1 LPLRQGESGL
11 AESDGADV
19 VHSAGSA
26 TPEARIAPHPGAV
39 FISYASQ
46 DASAAERIAG
56 ALSAAR
62 IEVWFDQSE
71 LRGGDAWDESIRKQ
85 IKTCAMF
92 LPVISRNTHD
102 RDEGYFRLEWKLA
115 VDRCHLMAAD
125 KAFLLPVVIDDARD
139 DDERVP
145 ERFREVQWTRLPAGV
160 TPAAFVERVRRLLS
174 GEFSQGPTRTASE
187 DAQVSA
193 AQSTRKPF
201 LASWQSK
208 AALLVT
214 IAVVVVA
221 IGYLVTTRLV
231 LSKRLAEVGALRA
244 AAVPNV
250 PATAFRPPLHSIAVL
265 PFVNMS
271 GDSQQ
276 EYFSDGISEE
286 LINALSHI
294 ASLQVI
300 ARTSSFSF
308 KGQQVDIDTIAH
320 KLNVAAVLEG
330 SIRRDQNKVRITVQ
344 LIDTLNG
351 FHIWSEDY
359 DRDLKNILNL
369 QTDIA
374 AAVARQLQ
382 AKLLGDE
389 ASQSELGGT
398 RNPEALDAYLRGKQ
412 ISRNTM
418 DEAVDMSAVSAFNKA
433 IQLDPNFAMAYAKK
447 AVALIDAA
455 EDASDVGARRHLE
468 AEGQQA
474 AERALQL
481 APDLAVAHSAL
492 GYARRVLFDYG
503 GEASE
508 VRRAAALAP
517 GDARILATLASIE
530 STLDQREAA
539 VSAARRVVQLDPLNP
554 ASRTSLAA
562 TLYFARQ
569 FAEAL
574 AVAQE
579 AKAMNQDTTQLE
591 LVVAASYLAVGK
603 ARKTLAMF
611 TAVVP
616 PTNERWQHFFQTMAY
631 QALGRRAEAD
641 TELSKLT
648 AIAGDSAAYN
658 YAEIYAQRAEIG
670 QGLQWL
676 KKAEELHDPVLTIM
690 TRDWMVDP
698 LRDRPEFKEIETRLN
713 IPP

>member
-1 LPLRQGESGL
+1 MEPN
-11 AESDGADV
+11 
-19 VHSAGSA
+19 SA
-26 TPEARIAPHPGAV
+26 GAV

-46 DASAAERIAG
+46 DASAAECIAG
-56 ALSAAR
+56 ALRAAG

-71 LRGGDAWDESIRKQ
+71 LRGGDAWDASIRRQ
-85 IKTCAMF
+85 IKTCALF
-92 LPVISRNTHD
+92 VPVISKNTHT
-102 RDEGYFRLEWKLA
+102 RGEGYFRLEWKLA
-115 VDRCHLMAAD
+115 VDRSHLMASD
-125 KAFLLPVVIDDARD
+125 LPFLLPVVIDDTPD
-139 DDERVP
+139 QEDRVP
-145 ERFREVQWTRLPAGV
+145 DRFREVQWTRLPDGV
-160 TPAAFVERVRRLLS
+160 TPTAFVERVRRLLS
-174 GEFSQGPTRTASE
+174 GELSKAPTRTASE
-187 DAQVSA
+187 A
-193 AQSTRKPF
+193 APLAASPTQQHVR
-201 LASWQSK
+201 ASWRSR

-214 IAVVVVA
+214 IAVVVA
-221 IGYLVTTRLV
+221 ALAYLVANRLGQ
-231 LSKRLAEVGALRA
+231 SKHVAQSG
-244 AAVPNV
+244 VPPGSSV
-250 PATAFRPPLHSIAVL
+250 PAAPTTAFNPPPHSVAVL

-271 GDSQQ
+271 GDPQQ
-276 EYFSDGISEE
+276 DYFSDGISEE

-308 KGQQVDIDTIAH
+308 KGQRVDIDTIAH

-344 LIDTLNG
+344 LINTLNG

-389 ASQSELGGT
+389 ASQFELGGT

-418 DEAVDMSAVSAFNKA
+418 DEVVDMSAVSAFNKA
-433 IQLDPNFAMAYAKK
+433 IELDPHFAMAYAKK

-492 GYARRVLFDYG
+492 GYARRVLFDYA

-508 VRRAAALAP
+508 ARRAAALAP

-603 ARKTLAMF
+603 ASKTLAMF
-611 TAVVP
+611 TAVVL
-616 PTNERWQHFFQTMAY
+616 PTNERWQHFFLTMAY

-658 YAEIYAQRAEIG
+658 YAEIYAQREEIG

-698 LRDRPEFKEIETRLN
+698 LRDRPEFKAIETRLN

>member
-1 LPLRQGESGL
+1 VSGEAPESG
-11 AESDGADV
+11 DKQ
-19 VHSAGSA
+19 
-26 TPEARIAPHPGAV
+26 PGAV
-39 FISYASQ
+39 PPPAGGSTPTSHGVHIEFKFLEQLKHRNIGRVAILYVVVSYLILESFSVFIHVLGLPEWIGRTVAVLMVLGFP
-46 DASAAERIAG
+46 AALI
-56 ALSAAR
+56 
-62 IEVWFDQSE
+62 F
-71 LRGGDAWDESIRKQ
+71 AWVYEITPEGLKPTVDVEPSRSVRKQ
-85 IKTCAMF
+85 TGQRLNRAIIATLCVA
-92 LPVISRNTHD
+92 LA
-102 RDEGYFRLEWKLA
+102 YFVVDKFWLSKHSTSEQTA
-115 VDRCHLMAAD
+115 V
-125 KAFLLPVVIDDARD
+125 P
-139 DDERVP
+139 
-145 ERFREVQWTRLPAGV
+145 
-160 TPAAFVERVRRLLS
+160 TPARPAAGTAAF
-174 GEFSQGPTRTASE
+174 T
-187 DAQVSA
+187 
-193 AQSTRKPF
+193 
-201 LASWQSK
+201 
-208 AALLVT
+208 
-214 IAVVVVA
+214 
-221 IGYLVTTRLV
+221 
-231 LSKRLAEVGALRA
+231 
-244 AAVPNV
+244 
-250 PATAFRPPLHSIAVL
+250 PPPHSLAVL

-344 LIDTLNG
+344 LINTLNG
-351 FHIWSEDY
+351 FHMWSEDY

-389 ASQSELGGT
+389 TSQSELGGT

-447 AVALIDAA
+447 AAALIDAA
-455 EDASDVGARRHLE
+455 QDASNVGARRHLV

-481 APDLAVAHSAL
+481 APALAAAHSAL
-492 GYARRVLFDYG
+492 GYVRMALLDYAG
-503 GEASE
+503 AASE
-508 VRRAAALAP
+508 YRRAAALAP
-517 GDARILATLASIE
+517 GDARILSLVSVIE
-530 STLDQREAA
+530 GYLDHREAA
-539 VSAARRVVQLDPLNP
+539 VSGARRIVQLDPLNP
-554 ASRTSLAA
+554 ASRAALAS

-574 AVAQE
+574 TVAQE
-579 AKAMNQDTTQLE
+579 AKAMNLDTTQLE
-591 LVVAASYLAVGK
+591 IVVAASYLAVK
-603 ARKTLAMF
+603 EASKTLAMF
-611 TAVVP
+611 TAAAP
-616 PTNERWQHFFQTMAY
+616 PANERWQHFFLTMAY
-631 QALGRRAEAD
+631 QALGKRAEAD
-641 TELSKLT
+641 NELSKFM

-658 YAEIYAQRAEIG
+658 YAEIYAQRAEIE

-676 KKAEELHDPVLTIM
+676 KKAEELHDPVLLIM
-690 TRDWMVDP
+690 RSDWMVDP
-698 LRDRPEFKEIETRLN
+698 LRDRPEFKAIEARLN
-713 IPP
+713 FPP